1 MYYIVI
7 QESEDSVVD
16 EQRINIEFLILADLA
31 QVIGGKL
38 HMMGGG
44 WDRLNVQKFPHI
56 QSFSVATSISVP
68 WAHTNEKHNIK
79 ITMVD
84 EDGQQELF
92 KIEGEFEVGRAPGI
106 KPGSYQRLM
115 MAFTVNSLKFTE
127 PKVYSIISFVDGQ
140 EMRRLEF
147 NVVPNPALLAEM
159 SNQQRSA

>member
-1 MYYIVI
+1 MYYIII
-7 QESEDSVVD
+7 QESKGSVVD
-16 EQRINIEFLILADLA
+16 EQNIDIEFLILADLA

-44 WDRLNVQKFPHI
+44 WDRINVQNFPHI
-56 QSFSVATSISVP
+56 QSFSIATAISVP
-68 WAHTNEKHNIK
+68 WAHTNEKHNII

-106 KPGSYQRLM
+106 KPGSSQRLM
-115 MAFTVNSLKFTE
+115 MAFTVNSLKFSE

-140 EMRRLEF
+140 EIRRLEF
-147 NVVPNPALLAEM
+147 NVIPTPALHAKM
-159 SNQQRSA
+159 SNQQQSA

>member
-1 MYYIVI
+1 MVN
-7 QESEDSVVD
+7 
-16 EQRINIEFLILADLA
+16 EQNINIEFLILADFA
-31 QVIGGKL
+31 QVFGGKL
-38 HMMGGG
+38 SMMGGG
-44 WDRLNVQKFPHI
+44 WSQINVQKFPHI

-84 EDGQQELF
+84 EDGQQEPF

-106 KPGSYQRLM
+106 KPGSSQRLM

-147 NVVPNPALLAEM
+147 SVVPTPAFQAKM
-159 SNQQRSA
+159 SNQQQSA

>member
-7 QESEDSVVD
+7 QVSKDSVVD
-16 EQRINIEFLILADLA
+16 EQDISIEFLILADFA
-31 QVIGGKL
+31 QVVGGKL

-44 WDRLNVQKFPHI
+44 WHRINVQKFPHV
-56 QSFSVATSISVP
+56 QSFSVAAAISVP
-68 WAHTNEKHNIK
+68 WAHTNEKHNIN

-92 KIEGEFEVGRAPGI
+92 KIDGVFEVGRAPGT
-106 KPGSYQRLM
+106 KPGSSQRLM

-147 NVVPNPALLAEM
+147 NVVPTPELQATI
-159 SNQQRSA
+159 SNQQQSA

>member
-1 MYYIVI
+1 MYYIII
-7 QESEDSVVD
+7 QESKGSVVD
-16 EQRINIEFLILADLA
+16 EQNIDIEFLILADLA

-92 KIEGEFEVGRAPGI
+92 KIEGEFEVGRAH
-106 KPGSYQRLM
+106 
-115 MAFTVNSLKFTE
+115 
-127 PKVYSIISFVDGQ
+127 
-140 EMRRLEF
+140 
-147 NVVPNPALLAEM
+147 
-159 SNQQRSA
+159 